1 MEINAQPISSFVQH
15 DILPAIDGLIEPA
28 AIERQPSG
36 AIVVR
41 GRLLKDATRV
51 YRPLRER
58 FERLGYTPFLRL
70 AEQEAQVEVV
80 AAPGVVARRQPRW
93 KLSLALFLIT
103 ICTVLL
109 TGTLNEYQ
117 PVGVFSSAEEALM
130 VALRSIVRDPALLLL
145 GVPFTATLL
154 GILFTHEMGHYIVS
168 RLRGAP
174 ASLPYFIPMPPLLSF
189 TGTMGAVIVQREPF
203 EDRRT
208 LLEVAIAGPLAGLAV
223 AIPLLFYGLA
233 TSPVGPVATA
243 GAIQEGNSI
252 FYALAK
258 YLTFGQWLPGGGR
271 DVQLN
276 AVAWG
281 AWIGLLVTMLNLLPV
296 GQLDGGHVAY
306 ALFGR
311 RADYLAYA
319 MMLACLGLGLF
330 VSPSWLVWVLLI
342 GLMGP
347 RHPAPFNDVV
357 KLRPVHVVLG
367 VIGLVAFVLLFMP
380 SPLTQIG

>member
-1 MEINAQPISSFVQH
+1 MIREPVNVSSFMQE
-15 DILPAIDGLIEPA
+15 DILPALAGLIEPND
-28 AIERQPSG
+28 IKRPPSG

-41 GRLLKDATRV
+41 GRLLQPAEQA
-51 YRPLRER
+51 YRTLRAR
-58 FERLGYTPFLRL
+58 FERLGYTPFLQPH
-70 AEQEAQVEVV
+70 ADGVELV
-80 AAPGVVARRQPRW
+80 AAPGVIERRPQRIG
-93 KLSLALFLIT
+93 LNIVLFVLT
-103 ICTVLL
+103 LFTVLL
-109 TGTLNEYQ
+109 TGAVNEYARIA
-117 PVGVFSSAEEALM
+117 PNPASTIEGVILDI
-130 VALRSIVRDPALLLL
+130 LRSPALLAA

-154 GILFTHEMGHYIVS
+154 GILFTHEMGHYVVG

-174 ASLPYFIPMPPLLSF
+174 ASLPYFIPMPPIISL

-203 EDRRT
+203 ENRRT

-223 AIPLLFYGLA
+223 AIPLLFYGLSTSAVGTISPPA
-233 TSPVGPVATA
+233 TL
-243 GAIQEGNSI
+243 EGNSL

-258 YLTFGQWLPGGGR
+258 FAVFGQWLPAGNV

-311 RADYLAYA
+311 RADWLAYA
-319 MMLACLGLGLF
+319 ALLIFLILGIA

-342 GLMGP
+342 ALMGP
-347 RHPAPFNDVV
+347 RHPAPFNDVTRL
-357 KLRPVHVVLG
+357 KPIHVALG
-367 VIGLVAFVLLFMP
+367 IIGLITFVLIFTP
-380 SPLTQIG
+380 QPLQQIAS

>member
-1 MEINAQPISSFVQH
+1 MELNSTQTSSFVQQ
-15 DILPAIDGLIEPA
+15 DIVPAIDGLIAPT
-28 AIERQPSG
+28 AIDRQPNG

-41 GRLLKDATRV
+41 GRLLEDASRV
-51 YRPLRER
+51 YRPLRAR
-58 FERLGYTPFLRL
+58 FERLGYTPFLRSNGGD
-70 AEQEAQVEVV
+70 EQVEVI
-80 AAPGVVARRQPRW
+80 AAPGVIPRRATRW
-93 KLSLALFLIT
+93 KLSLTLFLIT
-103 ICTVLL
+103 VCTVLL
-109 TGTLNEYQ
+109 TGTLAEYT
-117 PVGVFSSAEEALM
+117 PVGIFSSPEQALLA
-130 VALRSIVRDPALLLL
+130 ALREIVMNPALLLL
-145 GVPFTATLL
+145 GVPFAATLL
-154 GILFTHEMGHYIVS
+154 GILFTHEMGHYVVS

-174 ASLPYFIPMPPLLSF
+174 ASLPYFIPMPPLLTI

-208 LLEVAIAGPLAGLAV
+208 LLEVAIVGPLAGLVV

-233 TSPVGPVATA
+233 TSAVGPVAPA
-243 GAIQEGNSI
+243 GAMQEGNSI

-258 YLTFGQWLPGGGR
+258 YLTFGQWLPGGGQ

-319 MMLACLGLGLF
+319 MMLGCLVLGVF
-330 VSPSWLVWVLLI
+330 VAQTWLIWVLLI

-347 RHPAPFNDVV
+347 RHPAPFNDVL
-357 KLRPVHVVLG
+357 KLRPVHVALG
-367 VIGLVAFVLLFMP
+367 VVGLVTFILLLTP
-380 SPLTQIG
+380 NPLTQIG

>member
-28 AIERQPSG
+28 SIDRQPNG

-41 GRLLKDATRV
+41 GRLLQDASQV
-51 YRPLRER
+51 YRPLRAR
-58 FERLGYTPFLRL
+58 FERLGYTPFLRS

-80 AAPGVVARRQPRW
+80 AAPGVVARRAQGW
-93 KLSLALFLIT
+93 KLSAALFLIT

-117 PVGVFSSAEEALM
+117 PVGVFSSAEEAIF
-130 VALRSIVRDPALLLL
+130 VALRGIVRDPSLLLL
-145 GVPFTATLL
+145 GVPFTATLIS
-154 GILFTHEMGHYIVS
+154 ILFTHEMGHYVVS

-174 ASLPYFIPMPPLLSF
+174 ASLPYFIPMPPVLSF

-223 AIPLLFYGLA
+223 ALPLLFYGLA
-233 TSPVGPVATA
+233 TSETGPSIQ
-243 GAIQEGNSI
+243 GGLQEGNSI
-252 FYALAK
+252 VYALAK
-258 YLTFGQWLPGGGR
+258 YLTFGQWLPGGGN

-306 ALFGR
+306 ALLGR
-311 RADYLAYA
+311 RADYLAYT
-319 MMLACLGLGLF
+319 MMLACLALGIF
-330 VSPSWLVWVLLI
+330 VTPSWLIWVLLI

-347 RHPAPFNDVV
+347 RHPAPFNDVL
-357 KLRPVHVVLG
+357 KLRPVHVALG
-367 VIGLVAFVLLFMP
+367 VIGLVTFVLLFMP
-380 SPLTQIG
+380 IPLAPVG

>member
-1 MEINAQPISSFVQH
+1 MQE
-15 DILPAIDGLIEPA
+15 DILPALAGLIEPND
-28 AIERQPSG
+28 IKRPPSG

-41 GRLLKDATRV
+41 GRLLQPAEQA
-51 YRPLRER
+51 YRTLRAR
-58 FERLGYTPFLRL
+58 FERLGYTPFLQPH
-70 AEQEAQVEVV
+70 ADGVELV
-80 AAPGVVARRQPRW
+80 AAPGVIERRPQRIG
-93 KLSLALFLIT
+93 LNIVLFVLT
-103 ICTVLL
+103 LFTVLL
-109 TGTLNEYQ
+109 TGAVNEYARIA
-117 PVGVFSSAEEALM
+117 PNPASTIEGVILDI
-130 VALRSIVRDPALLLL
+130 LRSPALLAA

-154 GILFTHEMGHYIVS
+154 GILFTHEMGHYVVG

-174 ASLPYFIPMPPLLSF
+174 ASLPYFIPMPPIISL

-203 EDRRT
+203 ENRRT

-223 AIPLLFYGLA
+223 AIPLLFYGLSTSAVGTISPPA
-233 TSPVGPVATA
+233 TL
-243 GAIQEGNSI
+243 EGNSL

-258 YLTFGQWLPGGGR
+258 FAVFGQWLPAGNV

-311 RADYLAYA
+311 RADWLAYA
-319 MMLACLGLGLF
+319 ALLIFLILGIA

-342 GLMGP
+342 ALMGP
-347 RHPAPFNDVV
+347 RHPAPFNDVTRL
-357 KLRPVHVVLG
+357 KPIHVALG
-367 VIGLVAFVLLFMP
+367 IIGLITFVLIFTP
-380 SPLTQIG
+380 QPLQQIAS

>member
-1 MEINAQPISSFVQH
+1 MESNPIQTSHFVQQ
-15 DILPAIDGLIEPA
+15 DILPAIDGLIEPTTVD
-28 AIERQPSG
+28 RQPNG
-36 AIVVR
+36 AIIVR
-41 GRLLKDATRV
+41 GRLLQDASQV
-51 YRPLRER
+51 YRPLRAR
-58 FERLGYTPFLRL
+58 FERLGYTPFLRPDR
-70 AEQEAQVEVV
+70 ESQDVEVV
-80 AAPGVVARRQPRW
+80 ATPGVIEHRPLRW
-93 KLSLALFLIT
+93 KLSLILFLLT

-109 TGTLNEYQ
+109 TGTLAEYS
-117 PVGVFSSAEEALM
+117 PVGIFSSPEEALLITFREIAM
-130 VALRSIVRDPALLLL
+130 NPALLLL
-145 GVPFTATLL
+145 GVPFAATLL
-154 GILFTHEMGHYIVS
+154 GILFTHEMGHYVVS

-174 ASLPYFIPMPPLLSF
+174 ASLPYFIPMPPLLSI

-208 LLEVAIAGPLAGLAV
+208 LLEVAIAGPLAGLAI

-233 TSPVGPVATA
+233 TSPVGPMATT
-243 GAIQEGNSI
+243 GAIQEGNSL
-252 FYALAK
+252 FYAAAK

-296 GQLDGGHVAY
+296 GQLDGGHIAY

-319 MMLACLGLGLF
+319 MMLACLALGLF
-330 VSPSWLVWVLLI
+330 VAQTWLIWVLLI

-347 RHPAPFNDVV
+347 HHPAPFNDVL
-357 KLRPVHVVLG
+357 KLRPVHVALG
-367 VIGLVAFVLLFMP
+367 VIGLITFVLLLTP
-380 SPLTQIG
+380 NPLTQVG

>member
-1 MEINAQPISSFVQH
+1 MELNSTQTSSFVQQ
-15 DILPAIDGLIEPA
+15 DIVPAIDGLIAPTT
-28 AIERQPSG
+28 IDRQPNG

-41 GRLLKDATRV
+41 GRLLEDASRV
-51 YRPLRER
+51 YRPLRAR
-58 FERLGYTPFLRL
+58 FERLGYTPFLRSNGGD
-70 AEQEAQVEVV
+70 EQVEVI
-80 AAPGVVARRQPRW
+80 AAPGVIPRRATRW
-93 KLSLALFLIT
+93 KLSLTLFLT
-103 ICTVLL
+103 TVCTVLL
-109 TGTLNEYQ
+109 TGTLAEYS
-117 PVGVFSSAEEALM
+117 PVGIFSSPEQALLA
-130 VALRSIVRDPALLLL
+130 ALREIVMNPALLLL
-145 GVPFTATLL
+145 GVPFAATLL
-154 GILFTHEMGHYIVS
+154 GILFTHEMGHYVVS

-174 ASLPYFIPMPPLLSF
+174 ASLPYFIPMPPLLTI

-208 LLEVAIAGPLAGLAV
+208 LLEVAIAGPLAGLVV

-233 TSPVGPVATA
+233 TSAVGPVAPT
-243 GAIQEGNSI
+243 GAMQEGNSI

-258 YLTFGQWLPGGGR
+258 YLTFGQWLPGGGQ

-319 MMLACLGLGLF
+319 MMLGCLVLGVF
-330 VSPSWLVWVLLI
+330 VAQTWLIWVLLI

-347 RHPAPFNDVV
+347 RHPAPFNDVL
-357 KLRPVHVVLG
+357 KLRPVHVALG
-367 VIGLVAFVLLFMP
+367 VVGLVTFILLLTP
-380 SPLTQIG
+380 NPLTQIG

>member
-1 MEINAQPISSFVQH
+1 MERDSTERDSTQASSFVQQ
-15 DILPAIDGLIEPA
+15 DIVPAIDGLIAPTT
-28 AIERQPSG
+28 IDRQANG

-41 GRLLKDATRV
+41 GRLLEDASRV

-58 FERLGYTPFLRL
+58 FERLGYTPFLRPH
-70 AEQEAQVEVV
+70 EGDGQVEVV
-80 AAPGVVARRQPRW
+80 AAPGVIERRPTRW
-93 KLSLALFLIT
+93 KLSLALFLT
-103 ICTVLL
+103 TVCTVLL
-109 TGTLNEYQ
+109 TGTL
-117 PVGVFSSAEEALM
+117 SSTFGPGQTISG
-130 VALRSIVRDPALLLL
+130 ALREIVMNPALLLL
-145 GVPFTATLL
+145 GVPFTATLI
-154 GILFTHEMGHYIVS
+154 GILFTHEMGHYVVS

-174 ASLPYFIPMPPLLSF
+174 ASLPYFIPMPPLLTI

-233 TSPVGPVATA
+233 TSPVGPAATA
-243 GAIQEGNSI
+243 NALQEGNSI

-258 YLTFGQWLPGGGR
+258 YLTLGEWLPGGGR

-296 GQLDGGHVAY
+296 GQLDGGHIAY

-319 MMLACLGLGLF
+319 MMLGCLVLGLF
-330 VSPSWLVWVLLI
+330 VAQTWLIWVLLI
-342 GLMGP
+342 GLMGA
-347 RHPAPFNDVV
+347 RHPAPFNDVL
-357 KLRPVHVVLG
+357 KLRPVHVALG
-367 VIGLVAFVLLFMP
+367 VIGLVTFILLLTP
-380 SPLTQIG
+380 NPLTPVG